1 MHMLFHAAQTIKRFF
16 VSKKMQKRIEAYKY
30 QVKFSIEPKIAH
42 ITSYY
47 GWGGAHIFQLFLCQ
61 PGKVWGK
68 FQPRIVC
75 PIPYKAMSNPAG
87 TAGEFKNRTPFYFSK
102 YSCPEIQII
111 FFPPMNVIIATSI
124 VIDRINGFRSIFQ
137 EGI

>member
-1 MHMLFHAAQTIKRFF
+1 ME
-16 VSKKMQKRIEAYKY
+16 KRIETYKY

-42 ITSYY
+42 ISSYY
-47 GWGGAHIFQLFLCQ
+47 GRGGARMLQLFLCQ
-61 PGKVWGK
+61 LGKVRGK
-68 FQPRIVC
+68 LQAGVVC

-87 TAGEFKNRTPFYFSK
+87 AAGELKNRTPFYFSK

-111 FFPPMNVIIATSI
+111 FFPPMNIIIALGI
-124 VIDRINGFRSIFQ
+124 IIYRIEGFRSIFQ